1 MHYFIVINIMFF
13 ERYLALNNTIFFC
26 STTLHCLLPYKEL
39 GDHVNVQFKKGVL
52 TLCVMALS
60 MNKDHYG
67 YELVKN
73 ISEKF
78 LIAEGTIYPLLR
90 RLTKEGYFST
100 YLVESQEGPP
110 RKYYKLTEQGRSYV
124 LELIDDWKV
133 FSNGVDL
140 IIEEGIK
147 GDEN

>member
-1 MHYFIVINIMFF
+1 MHY
-13 ERYLALNNTIFFC
+13 
-26 STTLHCLLPYKEL
+26 LLPYKES

-73 ISEKF
+73 ISAKF

-110 RKYYKLTEQGRSYV
+110 RKYYKLTELGRKHV
-124 LELIDDWKV
+124 LELIDDWET
-133 FSNGVDL
+133 FSNGVNQ
-140 IIEEGIK
+140 IIEEGMK
-147 GDEN
+147 GDAN